1 MTTYYKYN
9 RTYHLPW
16 SLGSTSDDKFM
27 PNTEHF
33 KGKKI
38 VITKKMDGENTNMY
52 SDRIHARSIDSKHHD
67 SRNWVKGLWGQIKNE
82 IPEDWRI
89 CGENLYAKHSLFYE
103 DLETYFMAFSVWNEK
118 NECLSWADTVDICD
132 MLKIQMVPV
141 IAIMDYDEEFLKRL
155 ANELDT
161 NKDEGYV
168 IRNYE
173 SFHYDDFSTNVG
185 KWVRPKHVT
194 SSKHWAYEKIIPNRL
209 KT

>member
-1 MTTYYKYN
+1 
-9 RTYHLPW
+9 
-16 SLGSTSDDKFM
+16 
-27 PNTEHF
+27 
-33 KGKKI
+33 
-38 VITKKMDGENTNMY
+38 
-52 SDRIHARSIDSKHHD
+52 
-67 SRNWVKGLWGQIKNE
+67 
-82 IPEDWRI
+82 
-89 CGENLYAKHSLFYE
+89 
-103 DLETYFMAFSVWNEK
+103 MAFSVWNEK

-155 ANELDT
+155 AHELDT